1 MYLLASCELWFK
13 EKKNYIFKLGDN
25 QNDSFE
31 AAPKYVKHISKSAS
45 ELSNRD
51 EKKVTPQ
58 ETPTASPRRARG
70 AINPAVSGVL
80 QRTHGFFSTLK
91 VKHGH
96 LSAMEVCRN

>member
-1 MYLLASCELWFK
+1 MVAIKFYILLFFLINDDFQKS
-13 EKKNYIFKLGDN
+13 GDN

-31 AAPKYVKHISKSAS
+31 AAPNYVKHISKSAS

-51 EKKVTPQ
+51 GKKATVQEKPIESPQ
-58 ETPTASPRRARG
+58 RARG

-91 VKHGH
+91 VIMNVGQFDGKH
-96 LSAMEVCRN
+96 

>member
-1 MYLLASCELWFK
+1 MMNK
-13 EKKNYIFKLGDN
+13 EKKYVSQLGDN

-45 ELSNRD
+45 ELDNRD
-51 EKKVTPQ
+51 GKKETPQ
-58 ETPTASPRRARG
+58 EKPIESPQRARG

-91 VKHGH
+91 VEMFAGR
-96 LSAMEVCRN
+96 L

>member
-1 MYLLASCELWFK
+1 MNSFVR
-13 EKKNYIFKLGDN
+13 FQLGDN

-51 EKKVTPQ
+51 GTKTSA
-58 ETPTASPRRARG
+58 PTKPIESSSNRSRG

-91 VKHGH
+91 V
-96 LSAMEVCRN
+96 NNIDD